1 MQTIAD
7 FERTCILRACR
18 KRFILA
24 LFLYIEPAFY
34 VVSENLFC
42 FAMYAIT
49 VEFKRGLILS
59 IDHSESTYVS
69 AAAHLKKDFLSVVV
83 R

>member
-18 KRFILA
+18 KCSMYKNRAKIKRKTRSNLVLRFILA
-24 LFLYIEPAFY
+24 LFLNIEPAFY

-42 FAMYAIT
+42 FAIYAIT
-49 VEFKRGLILS
+49 VEFKRGLI
-59 IDHSESTYVS
+59 IIY
-69 AAAHLKKDFLSVVV
+69 
-83 R
+83 

>member
-18 KRFILA
+18 KCSMYKNRAKILLDLVLRFILA
-24 LFLYIEPAFY
+24 LFLYIEFAFY

-42 FAMYAIT
+42 FAIYAIT
-49 VEFKRGLILS
+49 VEFKRGLI
-59 IDHSESTYVS
+59 IIY
-69 AAAHLKKDFLSVVV
+69 
-83 R
+83 

>member
-18 KRFILA
+18 KCSMYKNRAKIKRKTRSKALDLVLRFILA
-24 LFLYIEPAFY
+24 LSLYIEPAFY

-42 FAMYAIT
+42 FAIYAIT
-49 VEFKRGLILS
+49 VEFKRGLI
-59 IDHSESTYVS
+59 IMY
-69 AAAHLKKDFLSVVV
+69 
-83 R
+83 